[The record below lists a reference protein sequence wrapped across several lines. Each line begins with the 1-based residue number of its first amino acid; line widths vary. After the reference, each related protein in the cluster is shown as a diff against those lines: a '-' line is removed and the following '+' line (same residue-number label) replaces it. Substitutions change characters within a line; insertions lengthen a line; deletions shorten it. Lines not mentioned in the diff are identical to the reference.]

1 MQVLELETLY
11 TRLVKERR
19 GGWCCELNG
28 RLCTEIHSP
37 VGYFTA
43 LYPWCVGLFAW
54 LLGELGF
61 TVTMVSAS
69 FFE

>member
-1 MQVLELETLY
+1 MLELDRLY
-11 TRLVKERR
+11 TRLVEDRR

-28 RLCTEIHSP
+28 RLCTEIHSS
-37 VGYFTA
+37 VRYFIA
-43 LYPWCVGLFAW
+43 LYSLCVGLFAW